1 MKRPCP
7 ALKDVRIDWLDGENE
22 GDPDRVQVE
31 VKQADGSYKT
41 VATRTSDLDHSANDW
56 SKLSITQIA
65 EQNPDDPQVPW
76 T

>member
-7 ALKDVRIDWLDGENE
+7 ALKDIRIDWLPPETPG
-22 GDPDRVQVE
+22 GPDRVQVE

-41 VATRTSDLDHSANDW
+41 VATRSSELDHSGNDW
-56 SKLSITQIA
+56 SKLVITQVA
-65 EQNPDDPQVPW
+65 EQNPDDPETPW